1 MSCGDQLELKLG
13 TYKMT
18 RETTAVNL
26 KFLLFFK
33 KKERKKNSQTKL
45 ELFNSTFFFFLRKDK
60 LHIHCFFWVFLSMIV
75 F

>member
-26 KFLLFFK
+26 KFLFLK
-33 KKERKKNSQTKL
+33 KRK
-45 ELFNSTFFFFLRKDK
+45 RKQSNK
-60 LHIHCFFWVFLSMIV
+60 VKVI
-75 F
+75 